1 MSGPV
6 LSESE
11 EAELFILLKPREGAL
26 SGPLVQ
32 LLRRLE
38 ASLYDRMS
46 VEEIE
51 ALCARFARER

>member
-1 MSGPV
+1 VSGPA

-11 EAELFILLKPREGAL
+11 EAELFVLLKPREGAL

-38 ASLYDRMS
+38 KSLYERMT

-51 ALCARFARER
+51 ALCARFAQER